1 MSRMFSAPLAELF
14 QFQLYLG
21 YRLGF
26 LDKVID
32 LLARAALE
40 LCKWFFLRC
49 HMLFKTYLEP
59 MAGIEP
65 ATYSLPWSCSA
76 D

>member
-1 MSRMFSAPLAELF
+1 
-14 QFQLYLG
+14 
-21 YRLGF
+21 
-26 LDKVID
+26 
-32 LLARAALE
+32 
-40 LCKWFFLRC
+40 
-49 HMLFKTYLEP
+49 LFKTYLEP